1 MPSKINSAFYHQFLI
16 LSCVLSLCSLN
27 CFSSPSE
34 NNILENDT
42 SEEVLEEDTFSVHGT
57 IHDQYNQPITN
68 LFVTASSEFCIPD
81 QTDEQGVFEIRNVEE
96 GEKRLIIYGDTT
108 PDGLVA
114 SVSFTFEVE
123 NNHVFEAPIKM
134 PRFEEIYLLNEDNS
148 DEYTIATNDGLEIII
163 APSALNLAPFSPSEL
178 QVARVPIAQSP
189 PFIPEDVELVDL
201 FVLHPILST
210 LDPPSVI
217 SFPNDTELP
226 IDSTVKFYALDYEL
240 GKLAPVATGF
250 VDENGHPKTNDGQG
264 IPELTWIGLSIM
276 EEE

>member
-1 MPSKINSAFYHQFLI
+1 M
-16 LSCVLSLCSLN
+16 
-27 CFSSPSE
+27 
-34 NNILENDT
+34 
-42 SEEVLEEDTFSVHGT
+42 
-57 IHDQYNQPITN
+57 
-68 LFVTASSEFCIPD
+68 
-81 QTDEQGVFEIRNVEE
+81 
-96 GEKRLIIYGDTT
+96 
-108 PDGLVA
+108 
-114 SVSFTFEVE
+114 
-123 NNHVFEAPIKM
+123 FEAPIKM

-189 PFIPEDVELVDL
+189 PFIPEDVELVDR

-276 EEE
+276 EEK